1 MNYEHRRKAKRVKN
15 VKENKKAVIKDTL
28 DRLNG
33 RLVRPR
39 CPECHKPLKAIY
51 MTRREWIDKEE
62 SFGGR
67 YYGAWCSCGASVI
80 STVKPYLGEIK
91 DGPEWDDLYGK

>member
-67 YYGAWCSCGASVI
+67 Y
-80 STVKPYLGEIK
+80 
-91 DGPEWDDLYGK
+91 